1 MKQLMDRDTVHDP
14 GPGRIRHACGMY
26 YEGMYKEE
34 DAHSRKDEWEFTLQV
49 DVDFLVASALFAFA
63 PLLTD

>member
-1 MKQLMDRDTVHDP
+1 
-14 GPGRIRHACGMY
+14 
-26 YEGMYKEE
+26 MYKEE
-34 DAHSRKDEWEFTLQV
+34 DAHSRKDEWELTLQV